1 MTTRVKLFAFA
12 AAFAGPALAD
22 STEVRYAEPPKW
34 VIPAPAPTTTAP
46 PPGAAIRFFY
56 LDSQIHLGPNGDEFY
71 SASRMK
77 ILSPEALGAGK
88 IALNW
93 NPESGDATVH
103 RLRIV
108 RGDQVT
114 DVLKTAKFEVLRRE
128 GYLESSMLSGEL
140 TGYLEVPGL
149 QVGDELEFA
158 ATVRRKDL
166 TLKDHSFG
174 LAALPPAG
182 MVGAFRTRLLWP
194 ASRRLTWRATAD
206 VPRLEERT
214 QGNYKELVYQL
225 TDPEAAITS
234 VGAPLRVNL
243 RRLIEYSD
251 FGSWKDFSALVWPM
265 FDKAA
270 VIPTRGSLRDEIERI
285 AGSTKDP
292 ERRAEAALQL
302 VQDRIRYVYVGLNG
316 GNFRPA
322 TIEETWERR
331 FGDCKA
337 KTVLLVAVLKA
348 LGVPA
353 EAVLVS
359 SDGGDGTNLR
369 LPSAGIFDHVLVR
382 ARVDDKDYWL
392 DGTRS
397 GDKSLAALPPNIYRW
412 VLPLKKDGA
421 ELESIAAAPAQL
433 PQLIS
438 VLEIDAQAGFKARAA
453 IKGQHVMRGNEAFL
467 VRTQLSGMS
476 AADAERAVRSYWE
489 RQFGSVEADSGAWRY
504 DEQKAAL
511 VLSFAGNIKLEWQ
524 GDDEDGRRL
533 TLFGA
538 GFTPPPEYRRPK
550 EQDRT
555 APWQLNYPSY
565 KCWATSVRLPA
576 ETSEWKWDY
585 RANPV
590 RLTMGG
596 IRYRRQSDMRDRT
609 VRTVMSTRV
618 EVPEISAAEAE
629 QVNQDVEKFDNNMS
643 DVYQLRPDAKPKTHP
658 KLADA
663 PFSEETDWTGNVPA
677 CGE

>member
-1 MTTRVKLFAFA
+1 
-12 AAFAGPALAD
+12 
-22 STEVRYAEPPKW
+22 
-34 VIPAPAPTTTAP
+34 
-46 PPGAAIRFFY
+46 
-56 LDSQIHLGPNGDEFY
+56 
-71 SASRMK
+71 
-77 ILSPEALGAGK
+77 
-88 IALNW
+88 
-93 NPESGDATVH
+93 
-103 RLRIV
+103 
-108 RGDQVT
+108 
-114 DVLKTAKFEVLRRE
+114 
-128 GYLESSMLSGEL
+128 
-140 TGYLEVPGL
+140 
-149 QVGDELEFA
+149 
-158 ATVRRKDL
+158 VRRKDL